1 MPATLLASQFAT
13 LEEPGDDERP
23 IRVFIGCSP
32 AEIVETIVT
41 ALSPTS
47 A

>member
-13 LEEPGDDERP
+13 LEEPAD
-23 IRVFIGCSP
+23 
-32 AEIVETIVT
+32 AIVVDITQPT
-41 ALSPTS
+41 AAQAAQIAASLRST